1 METTIKCRHCGS
13 KNRVREHDENK
24 TPVCGNCRKS
34 LINRCPVIGIV
45 GCYQNGKSTLVNCL
59 LDDNVAIT
67 GSGKATTKLSTV
79 FSYGE
84 FQQAKAIESSTGIES
99 VLTFSEYL
107 NGVTD
112 GPCEYDS
119 YHVSL
124 WKPLLQNVDVVD
136 TPGFYA
142 NEEDDR
148 IATSSL
154 DGLDVVVLVVRNR
167 GLSEVEHSVLKTI
180 AERELPFVV
189 VMNCIETMGQ
199 LWNPASEA
207 NERIAREIEARLRN
221 IGHVPHP
228 IDGRFV
234 FPLNFVWFWFASGHM
249 AYEND
254 EIACRLRS
262 EVNAYFE
269 LEPVEHKTHQHI
281 AETSNFL
288 PFRYHLE
295 LLARHF
301 GMLRRPEGERA
312 LKLMEQSQKFL
323 REEELDQAMI
333 SAERACYVA
342 QGFQPVHHNRAVI
355 CFSRKEFDESIHAA
369 SRALAID
376 ARDVD
381 TLFLRAKTY
390 FSQKKYHKAR
400 IDLLR
405 IAELLQGDWHIAW
418 EDEDKA
424 VQSRKLV
431 ETYLMKMECDQRQGK
446 TGDALKA
453 LRYIIE
459 CDEQPM
465 DNLDD
470 AELHLIIWCLAAGL
484 EYRERKGTYERSINA
499 AGLAMAFCTE
509 VEESPESLI
518 ELCKWFKLRDGDCS
532 VGCGYMPLGN
542 EIQRILWK
550 ACLSEESD
558 TQNAVAAFVER
569 NSLPVSQG
577 TWHQEP
583 EFIPYFISVIG
594 SDNENFGDIG
604 VFVEQYFKVS
614 KDENLAGFINIAKR
628 GLKGRVLKSFNE
640 SVKLRCN
647 IATSTTF
654 LGNSVG
660 ITNIGNPVISK
671 IRVSISYRLNDRS
684 VQRTLQLPNS
694 LEKFESHTWDNVFEG
709 KNPFGVDWWGAKKLS
724 RVKIVSVNSKQGS
737 IVWG

>member
-1 METTIKCRHCGS
+1 METTINCRHCGS
-13 KNRVREHDENK
+13 KNRVREHDGNE
-24 TPVCGNCRKS
+24 TPVCGNCGKS

-59 LDDNVAIT
+59 LDDKVATT

-99 VLTFSEYL
+99 ILTFPEYL
-107 NGVTD
+107 DGVID

-124 WKPLLQNVDVVD
+124 WKPLLQNVDVLD

-142 NEEDDR
+142 NEEDNR
-148 IATSSL
+148 VATSSL
-154 DGLDVVVLVVRNR
+154 DDLDVVVLVVRNK
-167 GLSEVEHSVLKTI
+167 GLSEAEHSVLKTI

-189 VMNCIETMGQ
+189 VMNCIETLGQ

-207 NERIAREIEARLRN
+207 NERIAQEIESRLRN

-234 FPLNFVWFWFASGHM
+234 FPLNLVWFWLASGHL

-262 EVNAYFE
+262 KVTAYFK
-269 LEPVEHKTHQHI
+269 LEPVEHQTHQHI

-333 SAERACYVA
+333 SAERACYVT
-342 QGFQPVHHNRAVI
+342 QGFQPALYNRAAI
-355 CFSRKEFDESIHAA
+355 CLSRKEFEESIHAA

-390 FSQKKYHKAR
+390 FSQKEYYKAR

-405 IAELLQGDWHIAW
+405 ITELLQSDWHIAW

-431 ETYLMKMECDQRQGK
+431 EAYLMKMECDQRQGR
-446 TGDALKA
+446 THDALKA
-453 LRYIIE
+453 LRYIID

-465 DNLDD
+465 DNFDD
-470 AELHLIIWCLAAGL
+470 AELHLIVWCLAAGL
-484 EYRERKGTYERSINA
+484 EYRKGAYERSINA
-499 AGLAMAFCTE
+499 AGLAMVFFTE
-509 VEESPESLI
+509 VEEFPESLI
-518 ELCKWFKLRDGDCS
+518 GLSKWFELRDGDCS
-532 VGCGYMPLGN
+532 VGSGNMPLGD

-550 ACLSEESD
+550 ACLAEENN
-558 TQNAVAAFVER
+558 TKNAVIIFVER
-569 NSLPVSQG
+569 NGLSISQT
-577 TWHQEP
+577 TWHEEP
-583 EFIPYFISVIG
+583 EFIPYFISVTG
-594 SDNENFGDIG
+594 SDSEDFEDIG
-604 VFVEQYFKVS
+604 VFVEQYFNVS
-614 KDENLAGFINIAKR
+614 KDENLGGFVNIAKR
-628 GLKGRVLKSFNE
+628 GLKGRVLESFNK
-640 SVKLRCN
+640 SVKLQCN
-647 IATSTTF
+647 ITTSTTF
-654 LGNSVG
+654 IGNSVE

-671 IRVSISYRLNDRS
+671 IRVNISYKLNDRC

-709 KNPFGVDWWGAKKLS
+709 KSAFGVDWFGAKKLS
-724 RVKIVSVNSKQGS
+724 HVKILSVNSEQGS
-737 IVWG
+737 IVVG